1 MGDDRETMQKVW
13 CLAFVL
19 LALAATQGVEA
30 QAKQV
35 DSIPGDLVKH
45 YEKVGTDDVVYF
57 SFCIS

>member
-1 MGDDRETMQKVW
+1 MQKVW
-13 CLAFVL
+13 CLAFVV

-35 DSIPGDLVKH
+35 DSIPGDLAKH
-45 YEKVGTDDVVYF
+45 YEKVGSDDVVYF